1 MDNRSLRN
9 TTIKELHEIKE
20 TDPDEYRMNRYDSN
34 LVEKQNLS
42 RNIGF
47 MVTQTY
53 VGAWSGTIIGGMSS
67 AGLFYVINR
76 TPQLKKYHS
85 RNLQTAGTLLG
96 AAIGA
101 FLGASVNINNSASL
115 VQALTSRTIDP
126 KKDKSAISLIKKYK
140 NLFVTRSFSKI
151 YGLASLRIG
160 YGISSEKNIEK
171 LKLYKQPFNTNLF
184 AQKAAELV

>member
-20 TDPDEYRMNRYDSN
+20 TDPEEYRMNRYDSN

-126 KKDKSAISLIKKYK
+126 KKDNGIGSQSEYQVTLNSNHNEQLAQLNDGFKRRQDAIAKAKKIK
-140 NLFVTRSFSKI
+140 V
-151 YGLASLRIG
+151 
-160 YGISSEKNIEK
+160 EKDS
-171 LKLYKQPFNTNLF
+171 
-184 AQKAAELV
+184 QKKFK